1 MTTYDFEGIERKW
14 QKKWLDSK
22 VFEVREDPKRP
33 KYYVLEMLPYPSG
46 NIHMGHVRN
55 YSIGDA
61 VARFKRMRGFNVLH
75 PIGWDALG
83 LPAENAA
90 LKNDKHPEEW
100 TLRNIEHMRTQLKR
114 MGFSYAWSREFA
126 TCNPQYYRFNQWF
139 FIQMWKKGLAYRKM
153 AAVNWCPVDKTV
165 LANEQVIDGRCWRC
179 DAEVVQKELEQWFLK
194 ITEYADE
201 LLAAMESMDRWPGKV
216 LTLQKNW
223 IGRSEGAEIDFA
235 VSDGSEPI
243 RVFTTRVD
251 TIYGATFVVLAPEHP
266 LAARFASTNP
276 EVASYVDKA
285 QSEDKETRLDE
296 DREKTGV
303 ATGHNAVNPFNGETV
318 PIWIADYV
326 LMDYGTGA
334 VMAVPAHDERD
345 FAFAK
350 KYGLT
355 IRPVIQSASGEPGE
369 PTELGDGA
377 DDALET
383 AFSDYGTVVDS
394 GEFTGLPSKEA
405 ITAMTAHAEN
415 AGFGKAAITYRIRDW
430 GISRQRYWGT
440 PIPMIYCGQCGVVP
454 VPETELPVVLPRDVT
469 ITGKGGSALGENED
483 FVNTTCPECGGV
495 ARRETDTMDTF
506 VDSSWYFYRYVDPKN
521 EDMPFSPEAAAYW
534 FPIDLYIGGIEHA
547 ILHLIYCRFW
557 TRMMRDLGL
566 VEIDEPVTTQLS
578 QGMVINDGAKMS
590 KNKGNVVDP
599 NAFIDKYG
607 ADTVRLYMLFEAP
620 PEKEVNWTHQRLE
633 GPSRFLQR
641 VWRFVEN
648 EKDALSSASPIEGNE
663 EWNESEMALRRKTH
677 QTIMRVTR
685 DIEERLHLNTAI
697 AAIMELV
704 NDLYKSIEPRPHRSD
719 SWKVIRQATETVIL
733 LLNPFAPHVAEE
745 IWQILGNRKGLMS
758 ATWPVYDRGVA
769 AEETITLV
777 VQVNGKVRSRLT
789 LPANQAEDEVRRL
802 ALEDEKIQGLMD
814 GMEVKRVV
822 VVPNRLVNVVVVP
835 RVAAELQQE

>member
-22 VFEVREDPKRP
+22 AFEVREDPKRP

-90 LKNDKHPEEW
+90 LKNEKHPEEW
-100 TLRNIEHMRTQLKR
+100 TLENIEHMSTQLKR

-126 TCNPQYYRFNQWF
+126 TCDPQYYRFNQWF
-139 FIQMWKKGLAYRKM
+139 FIQMWKNGLAYRKM
-153 AAVNWCPVDKTV
+153 ASVNWCPVDKTV
-165 LANEQVIDGRCWRC
+165 LANEQVVDGRCWRC
-179 DAEVVQKELEQWFLK
+179 EAEVVQKELEQWFLK
-194 ITEYADE
+194 VTDYADE
-201 LLAAMESMDRWPGKV
+201 LLAAMDSMDRWPGKV

-235 VSDGSEPI
+235 VPDGSESI

-276 EVASYVDKA
+276 EVASYVEKA
-285 QSEDKETRLDE
+285 QAEDKETRLAE

-303 ATGHNAVNPFNGETV
+303 ATGHDAVNPFNGERV
-318 PIWIADYV
+318 PIWVADYV

-355 IRPVIQSASGEPGE
+355 IRPVIQSAPVGE
-369 PTELGDGA
+369 DAA
-377 DDALET
+377 DDNPLET

-415 AGFGKAAITYRIRDW
+415 TGFGKAAITYRIRDW

-440 PIPMIYCGQCGVVP
+440 PIPMVYCGPCGVVP
-454 VPETELPVVLPRDVT
+454 VPEAELPVILPRDVT

-483 FVNTTCPECGGV
+483 FVNATCPECGGA

-521 EDMPFSPEAAAYW
+521 EDMPFSPEAVSYW

-557 TRMMRDLGL
+557 TKMMRDLGL
-566 VEIDEPVTTQLS
+566 VEFDEPVMTQLS
-578 QGMVINDGAKMS
+578 QGMVIKDGAKMS

-599 NAFIDKYG
+599 KTFIDKYG

-620 PEKEVNWTHQRLE
+620 PEKEVNWTDQRLE

-648 EKDALSSASPIEGNE
+648 EKDALCSTSPIEGNE
-663 EWNESEMALRRKTH
+663 EWNEGETALRRKTH

-704 NDLYKSIEPRPHRSD
+704 NELYKSIDPRPHRSD
-719 SWKVIRQATETVIL
+719 TWKVIRQATETVIL
-733 LLNPFAPHVAEE
+733 LLNPFAPHVTEE
-745 IWQILGNRKGLMS
+745 LWQVLGNRKSLVS
-758 ATWPVYDRGVA
+758 TTWPVYDREVA

-789 LPANQAEDEVRRL
+789 LPVNQAEDEVRRL
-802 ALEDEKIQGLMD
+802 ALEDEKIKGLLD
-814 GMEVKRVV
+814 GIALKRVI
-822 VVPNRLVNVVVVP
+822 VVPNRLVNVVAVP
-835 RVAAELQQE
+835 RVAAELHQE

>member
-90 LKNDKHPEEW
+90 LKNEKHPEEW

-126 TCNPQYYRFNQWF
+126 TCDPQYYRFNQWF
-139 FIQMWKKGLAYRKM
+139 FIQMWRKGLAYRKM
-153 AAVNWCPVDKTV
+153 ASVNWCPVDKTV

-179 DAEVVQKELEQWFLK
+179 DAEVGQKELEQWFLK
-194 ITEYADE
+194 ITDYADE
-201 LLAAMESMDRWPGKV
+201 LLSAMESMDRWPGKV

-235 VSDGSEPI
+235 VPDASESI

-251 TIYGATFVVLAPEHP
+251 TICGATFVVLAPEHP
-266 LAARFASTNP
+266 LSARFASTNP
-276 EVASYVDKA
+276 EVASYVDEA
-285 QSEDKETRLDE
+285 QSADKETRLAE

-303 ATGHNAVNPFNGETV
+303 ATGHVAVNPFNGESV
-318 PIWIADYV
+318 PIWVADYV

-355 IRPVIQSASGEPGE
+355 IRPVVQSGPG
-369 PTELGDGA
+369 GDDVG
-377 DDALET
+377 DNELET

-440 PIPMIYCGQCGVVP
+440 PIPMIYCDPCGVVP

-483 FVNTTCPECGGV
+483 FVNTTCPQCGGE

-521 EDMPFSPEAAAYW
+521 ENLPFSPEAVSYW

-557 TRMMRDLGL
+557 TKMMRDLGL
-566 VEIDEPVTTQLS
+566 IEIDEPVMTQLS
-578 QGMVINDGAKMS
+578 QGMVIKDGAKMS

-599 NAFIDKYG
+599 KGFIDKYG

-620 PEKEVNWTHQRLE
+620 PEKEVNWTDQRLE
-633 GPSRFLQR
+633 GPSRFIQR

-648 EKDALSSASPIEGNE
+648 EKDALSSASSIEGNE

-704 NDLYKSIEPRPHRSD
+704 NHLYKSIEPRPHRSD

-745 IWQILGNRKGLMS
+745 LWQILGNRKGMMS
-758 ATWPVYDRGVA
+758 ATWPVYDRDVA

-789 LPANQAEDEVRRL
+789 LPANQADDEVRRL
-802 ALEDEKIQGLMD
+802 ALEDEKIQGLVD

-822 VVPNRLVNVVVVP
+822 VVPNRLVNVVVAR
-835 RVAAELQQE
+835 RVTAELQQE

>member
-14 QKKWLDSK
+14 QTKWLDSK
-22 VFEVREDPKRP
+22 VFEVSEDPKRP

-90 LKNDKHPEEW
+90 LKNEKHPEEW
-100 TLRNIEHMRTQLKR
+100 TLRNIELMTTQLKR

-126 TCNPQYYRFNQWF
+126 TCDPQYYRFNQWF

-153 AAVNWCPVDKTV
+153 ASVNWCPVDKTV

-194 ITEYADE
+194 ITVYADE
-201 LLAAMESMDRWPGKV
+201 LLTAMESMDRWPGKV
-216 LTLQKNW
+216 LALQKNW
-223 IGRSEGAEIDFA
+223 IGRSEGAEINFA
-235 VSDGSEPI
+235 PPDGSEPI

-266 LAARFASTNP
+266 LAGRFAATNP
-276 EVASYVDKA
+276 EVSSYVEKA
-285 QSEDKETRLDE
+285 KSEDKETRLAE

-303 ATGHNAVNPFNGETV
+303 ATGHDAVNPFNGEAV
-318 PIWIADYV
+318 PIWVADYV

-350 KYGLT
+350 KYGLM
-355 IRPVIQSASGEPGE
+355 IRPVIQSAPREPRA
-369 PTELGDGA
+369 GDEV
-377 DDALET
+377 DTDAFET

-394 GEFTGLPSKEA
+394 GEFTGLPSEEA
-405 ITAMTAHAEN
+405 ITAMTTHAEKT
-415 AGFGKAAITYRIRDW
+415 GFGKAAIRYKIRDW

-440 PIPMIYCGQCGVVP
+440 PIPMIYCSHCGVVP
-454 VPETELPVVLPRDVT
+454 VPEADLPIVLPRDVK
-469 ITGKGGSALGENED
+469 ITGKGGSALAENED
-483 FVNTTCPECGGV
+483 FVNTSCPECGGV

-521 EDMPFSPEAAAYW
+521 EDMPFHPEAVAYW

-557 TRMMRDLGL
+557 TKMMRDLDL
-566 VEIDEPVTTQLS
+566 VEIDEPVVTQLS
-578 QGMVINDGAKMS
+578 QGMVIKDGAKMS

-599 NAFIDKYG
+599 NTFIDKYG
-607 ADTVRLYMLFEAP
+607 ADAVRLYMLFEAP
-620 PEKEVNWTHQRLE
+620 PEKEVNWTDQRLE

-663 EWNESEMALRRKTH
+663 EWNEREMALRRKTH

-704 NDLYKSIEPRPHRSD
+704 NQLYKSIEPHPHRSD
-719 SWKVIRQATETVIL
+719 SWKVIREATETVIL

-758 ATWPVYDRGVA
+758 ATWPVYDRDVA

-789 LPANQAEDEVRRL
+789 LSANHEEDEVRRL
-802 ALEDEKIQGLMD
+802 ALEDEKIQGLVN

-822 VVPNRLVNVVVVP
+822 IVPNRLVNVVVVP
-835 RVAAELQQE
+835 RAAELTQE

>member
-1 MTTYDFEGIERKW
+1 MTTYDFERIERKW

-22 VFEVREDPKRP
+22 AFEVREDPKRP

-90 LKNDKHPEEW
+90 LKNQKHPEEW
-100 TLRNIEHMRTQLKR
+100 TLKNIEHMRTQLKR

-126 TCNPQYYRFNQWF
+126 TCDPQYYRFNQWF

-153 AAVNWCPVDKTV
+153 ASVNWCPDDKTV

-194 ITEYADE
+194 ITDYADE

-235 VSDGSEPI
+235 VPDVSESI

-276 EVASYVDKA
+276 EVASYVKKA
-285 QSEDKETRLDE
+285 QSEDKDTRLAE
-296 DREKTGV
+296 DREKTGI
-303 ATGHNAVNPFNGETV
+303 ATGHDAVNPFNGESV
-318 PIWIADYV
+318 PIWVADYV

-355 IRPVIQSASGEPGE
+355 IRPVVQSGPGE
-369 PTELGDGA
+369 

-383 AFSDYGTVVDS
+383 ASSDYGTVVDS

-405 ITAMTAHAEN
+405 ITAMTAHAVN

-440 PIPMIYCGQCGVVP
+440 PIPMIYCGECGVVP
-454 VPETELPVVLPRDVT
+454 VPESELPVVLPRDVT
-469 ITGKGGSALGENED
+469 ITGTGGSALGENED
-483 FVNTTCPECGGV
+483 FVNAKCPECGGV

-521 EDMPFSPEAAAYW
+521 EDLPFSPEAVSYW

-578 QGMVINDGAKMS
+578 QGMVIKDGAKMS

-599 NAFIDKYG
+599 EMFIAKYG
-607 ADTVRLYMLFEAP
+607 ADTVRIYMLFEAP
-620 PEKEVNWTHQRLE
+620 PEKEINWTDQRLE

-648 EKDALSSASPIEGNE
+648 EKDALGSTSPIEGNE
-663 EWNESEMALRRKTH
+663 EWAESETALRRKTH

-685 DIEERLHLNTAI
+685 DIEQRLHFNTAI
-697 AAIMELV
+697 SAIMELV
-704 NDLYKSIEPRPHRSD
+704 NELYKSIDPRPHRSD
-719 SWKVIRQATETVIL
+719 TWKVIRQATETVIL
-733 LLNPFAPHVAEE
+733 LLSPFAPHIAEE
-745 IWQILGNRKGLMS
+745 LWQILGNRKGLTS
-758 ATWPVYDRGVA
+758 ATWPVYDRAVA
-769 AEETITLV
+769 AEDTITLV

-789 LPANQAEDEVRRL
+789 LPANQTEDEVRRL
-802 ALEDEKIQGLMD
+802 ALEDEKIQGLLD
-814 GMEVKRVV
+814 GMEIKRVV